1 MNKALVVSSLF
12 FFFHLVLAYYF
23 DLIDDEAYYNL
34 WSSKL
39 SLGYYDH
46 PPMIAWWISLG
57 KSVFGETTLGVR
69 FCASIAFF
77 LVSILVARIAFIIGG
92 GDKILISV
100 ILFNI
105 MAPVMGLG
113 FIATPDA
120 PLILFWTCALWA
132 TLEGLFRKKPWYCR
146 CCWCC

>member
-1 MNKALVVSSLF
+1 MSKIDYQ
-12 FFFHLVLAYYF
+12 HLMQYQRQVEEGEVIYQPDPDDDNGYFLEHGVAY
-23 DLIDDEAYYNL
+23 LIDDEAYYNL
-34 WSSKL
+34 WSSNL

-92 GDKILISV
+92 GDRILISV
-100 ILFNI
+100 ILFNKWD
-105 MAPVMGLG
+105 
-113 FIATPDA
+113 F
-120 PLILFWTCALWA
+120 
-132 TLEGLFRKKPWYCR
+132 
-146 CCWCC
+146 CCTSPSLDKSKFYYTNDRR